1 METKINNLYQPSNNF
16 VFWDSDMEEES
27 VDLKP
32 NSDPGNKS
40 TSDRNVSDF
49 NDSSINPWKVENLKE
64 FLNYCCPQCDFWCK
78 EESEFYSHSV
88 ETHKQARII
97 ELVSKELNHFGVIAG
112 LFRQIVGHSS
122 RFVLFCSF

>member
-1 METKINNLYQPSNNF
+1 METKINNLYQPSKIF
-16 VFWDSDMEEES
+16 GFWDSDMEEDS
-27 VDLKP
+27 MDLKP
-32 NSDPGNKS
+32 SSDPGNKS
-40 TSDRNVSDF
+40 TSDVSDF

-97 ELVSKELNHFGVIAG
+97 GLVKNHILQELKHN
-112 LFRQIVGHSS
+112 FRHT
-122 RFVLFCSF
+122 RH